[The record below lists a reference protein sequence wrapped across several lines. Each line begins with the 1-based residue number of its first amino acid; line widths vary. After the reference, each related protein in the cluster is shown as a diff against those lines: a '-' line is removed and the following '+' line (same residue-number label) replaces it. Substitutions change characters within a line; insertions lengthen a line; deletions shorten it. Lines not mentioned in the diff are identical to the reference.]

1 MKNYRCFSIAAEVS
15 AMDSQEKINYL
26 REMNTERDRRNQMQ
40 YQYDMGLEEGM
51 EVGFDKGVE
60 RGIKIGI
67 EQGIEQES
75 MRMARKMKAEGIA
88 IDLIIKCSNLTR
100 EQIEKL

>member
-1 MKNYRCFSIAAEVS
+1 
-15 AMDSQEKINYL
+15 MDSQEKINYL

-60 RGIKIGI
+60 KGI
-67 EQGIEQES
+67 EQGVKRGIEQES